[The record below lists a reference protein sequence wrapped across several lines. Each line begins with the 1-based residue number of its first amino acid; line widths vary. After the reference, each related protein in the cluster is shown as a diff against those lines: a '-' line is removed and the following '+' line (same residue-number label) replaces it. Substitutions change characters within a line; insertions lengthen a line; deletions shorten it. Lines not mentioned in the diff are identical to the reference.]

1 MGCRYQTL
9 RPCVPITVDSALV
22 CVKDGFQSTAVPHA
36 ELLYER
42 EKKRGPC
49 SFSRFIPAW
58 SLVSSLILHAAALRI
73 DDEHVLWSPFFF
85 FFVQLMMEK
94 RIVLSQVEDDH

>member
-42 EKKRGPC
+42 KKKRGPC
-49 SFSRFIPAW
+49 SFSRFIPA
-58 SLVSSLILHAAALRI
+58 
-73 DDEHVLWSPFFF
+73 
-85 FFVQLMMEK
+85 
-94 RIVLSQVEDDH
+94 